1 MSREWNGVAYPLSP
15 SGIFDRDFFQMKI
28 VSNGNCLKQQ
38 DQHAGKRTQ
47 SQQNLASAR
56 WEGAQP

>member
-28 VSNGNCLKQQ
+28 VSNRNCGKQQ
-38 DQHAGKRTQ
+38 DQHAGKRT
-47 SQQNLASAR
+47 
-56 WEGAQP
+56 